1 MSFAL
6 NNTTTTPTIT
16 DGFIESEQL
25 DLFARYTCNHL
36 GGYSIDKIKYVSI
49 SKGKTDIKSWTKKY
63 LAQDKEELYTRA
75 LRNLF
80 RKLDFIALNQSL
92 ELEDISEEDYDKEL
106 SENEKKYLIP
116 APDGEPTVQQVIQ
129 IVDIIKR
136 LGRENSMTV
145 DEVSEMFSLNMGK
158 SMVVLQK

>member
-1 MSFAL
+1 MNYAL
-6 NNTTTTPTIT
+6 NNTTTNPSVT

-25 DLFARYTCNHL
+25 DLFARYTCNYV
-36 GGYSIDKIKYVSI
+36 GGDHIDTIKYVSF
-49 SKGKTDIKSWTKKY
+49 SKGKTDIKSWTQKY
-63 LAQDKEELYTRA
+63 LSQDKEELYIRA

-80 RKLDFIALNQSL
+80 RKLDFIELNQSL
-92 ELEDISEEDYDKEL
+92 EMEDISEEDYDKEL

-116 APDGEPTVQQVIQ
+116 APDVEPTVQQVIQ

-145 DEVSEMFSLNMGK
+145 DEVSEMFSLNMDK
-158 SMVVLQK
+158 SIAVLQN